1 LSANIHHY
9 AALNASAIPKL
20 GSVEIRTLRGCN
32 EPGTIKE
39 WLTILRR
46 IYDLSADYDDP
57 RDLIAGKFSGEG
69 PLAFFEDI
77 LGDSVPVIRR
87 DVPWDDER
95 IRESLYEGMRLAQDI
110 CYVRDWSEYKP
121 KEFTPDPFGRDARK
135 MARRVSSPQLSDY
148 TNIMNTISNEEWGQQ
163 ITVEMADEAP
173 QSMSSTGVWNNFFSE
188 SEEI

>member
-1 LSANIHHY
+1 
-9 AALNASAIPKL
+9 
-20 GSVEIRTLRGCN
+20 
-32 EPGTIKE
+32 
-39 WLTILRR
+39 
-46 IYDLSADYDDP
+46 
-57 RDLIAGKFSGEG
+57 LIAGKFSGEG